1 MNRPVSVPIGEII
14 AVPDAPAPLSVLVCE
29 TSRVQRKILRA
40 MLEDGGFEVTEAGD
54 SAEALEH
61 IDLLAPDIF
70 ITGIEVGAMSGLE
83 ACWRLKAGAE
93 TSHIHTIVITASG
106 QYVRLAEAL
115 DAGADDFI
123 RKPFDG
129 VEMKARLRAAA
140 RIVRLQRDLRGQAET
155 DALTGAA
162 NRRAFTRAL
171 DREIAE
177 AGRLSVPLGVVMVD
191 LDHFKAINDTH
202 GHASGD
208 RVLVRTVTA
217 LKSELQGGEMLGRLG
232 GEEFAVL
239 LPRADERQALE
250 TAERLRVATEH
261 LVVENDDGRPI
272 PVTASLGLTI
282 LAADES
288 LATGSDLLARADQ
301 ALYRAKKRGR
311 NRVETG

>member
-1 MNRPVSVPIGEII
+1 MPSGETI
-14 AVPDAPAPLSVLVCE
+14 AVADAPAPLSVLVCE
-29 TSRVQRKILRA
+29 TSRVQRRILRA
-40 MLEDGGFEVTEAGD
+40 MLEDGGFEVSEAGD
-54 SAEALEH
+54 SAEALRLV
-61 IDLLAPDIF
+61 DLLPPDIF

-115 DAGADDFI
+115 DAGGDDFI

-177 AGRLSVPLGVVMVD
+177 AGRLSVPLSVVMVD
-191 LDHFKAINDTH
+191 LDHFKQINDTH

-217 LKSELQGGEMLGRLG
+217 LKAELEGSQMLGRLG

-239 LPRADERQALE
+239 LPRAAEDEARE
-250 TAERLRVATEH
+250 TAERLRRAAEH
-261 LVVENDDGRPI
+261 LVVENEQGRAI
-272 PVTASLGLTI
+272 PVTASFGLTV
-282 LAADES
+282 LGPDES
-288 LATGSDLLARADQ
+288 LATGPDLLARAD
-301 ALYRAKKRGR
+301 ASLYRAKKRGR
-311 NRVETG
+311 NRVEAG

>member
-1 MNRPVSVPIGEII
+1 MNQRVDIMDGDTI
-14 AVPDAPAPLSVLVCE
+14 AARDALAPLSVMVCE
-29 TSRVQRKILRA
+29 TSRVQRRILRS
-40 MLEDGGFEVTEAGD
+40 MLEDGGFCVCEAGD
-54 SAEALEH
+54 STRALEV
-61 IDLLAPDIF
+61 LERSPCDIF

-106 QYVRLAEAL
+106 QHVRLAEAL

-140 RIVRLQRDLRGQAET
+140 RIVRLQHDLRGQAET

-171 DREIAE
+171 DREIAD
-177 AGRLSVPLGVVMVD
+177 AGRLCVPLAVAMID
-191 LDHFKAINDTH
+191 LDHFKPINDTH
-202 GHASGD
+202 GHAAGD

-217 LKSELQGGEMLGRLG
+217 LKAELAGGEMLGRLG

-239 LPRADERQALE
+239 LPRAGTAEGME
-250 TAERLRVATEH
+250 TAERLRRAVEY
-261 LVVENDDGRPI
+261 LRVENDDGTQI
-272 PVTASLGLTI
+272 PVTASLGLCV
-282 LAADES
+282 LDPEES
-288 LATGSDLLARADQ
+288 LATGSDLLARADA
-301 ALYRAKKRGR
+301 ALYRAKESGR
-311 NRVETG
+311 NRVMAS